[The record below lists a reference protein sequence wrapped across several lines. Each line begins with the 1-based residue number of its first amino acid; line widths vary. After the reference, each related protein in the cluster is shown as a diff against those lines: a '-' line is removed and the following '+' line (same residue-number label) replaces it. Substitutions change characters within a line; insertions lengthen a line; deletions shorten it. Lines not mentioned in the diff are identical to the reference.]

1 MGGSEDMDDG
11 CAVIGRGSAGAE
23 ERYNRDDDSPALAHA
38 QTFSSPGKIQPLPPG
53 NEIII
58 YNYSSLSRPRH
69 PHHRTLDPLLP
80 RCLPYVPTPWPLQ
93 PRPSPRMSRLTS
105 SAPKFSSLYTDSSS
119 PRQLASSGGCA
130 SYLCSHRLWPQAS
143 APGPDRFRRCPIWT
157 VHHTRR

>member
-58 YNYSSLSRPRH
+58 YNYSRN
-69 PHHRTLDPLLP
+69 PLN
-80 RCLPYVPTPWPLQ
+80 PY
-93 PRPSPRMSRLTS
+93 PSGRG
-105 SAPKFSSLYTDSSS
+105 K
-119 PRQLASSGGCA
+119 
-130 SYLCSHRLWPQAS
+130 SYGL
-143 APGPDRFRRCPIWT
+143 
-157 VHHTRR
+157 

>member
-80 RCLPYVPTPWPLQ
+80 RCLPY
-93 PRPSPRMSRLTS
+93 RSHS
-105 SAPKFSSLYTDSSS
+105 
-119 PRQLASSGGCA
+119 LASPTEAEPPDVATDLVCA
-130 SYLCSHRLWPQAS
+130 KVLFLVHRLQLSKAAGFVWRL
-143 APGPDRFRRCPIWT
+143 RFLLM
-157 VHHTRR
+157 